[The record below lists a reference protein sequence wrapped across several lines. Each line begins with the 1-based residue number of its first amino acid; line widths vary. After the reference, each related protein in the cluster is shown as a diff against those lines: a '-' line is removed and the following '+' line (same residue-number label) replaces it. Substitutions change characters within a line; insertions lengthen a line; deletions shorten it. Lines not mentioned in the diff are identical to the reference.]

1 MSDRTYRL
9 VDLAPEL
16 DEAVLL
22 QWHVR
27 DGAPVRADADL
38 VDVVTD
44 KATITIPAPADATVV
59 RLAQAPAARLRP
71 TSAMLT
77 MTLPDEA

>member
-1 MSDRTYRL
+1 MYRL

-16 DEAVLL
+16 DDAVLL

-27 DGAPVRADADL
+27 EGELVRADADL

-44 KATITIPAPADATVV
+44 KATITIPAPADATVL
-59 RLAQAPAARLRP
+59 RLAQAPEARVRP